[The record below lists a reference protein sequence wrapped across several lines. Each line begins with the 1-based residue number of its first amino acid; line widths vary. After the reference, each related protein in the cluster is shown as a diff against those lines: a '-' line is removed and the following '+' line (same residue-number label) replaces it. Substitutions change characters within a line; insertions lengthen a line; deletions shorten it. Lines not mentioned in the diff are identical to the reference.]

1 MLDVLYF
8 LRILCYSFTELQA
21 HPSALFFRIKR
32 IVVGLEEIITSI
44 ALALCQVGQQE
55 VVFSFPKYDV

>member
-8 LRILCYSFTELQA
+8 HRILCYSFTELQA

-55 VVFSFPKYDV
+55 VVLVFPKYDV

>member
-1 MLDVLYF
+1 MLDVLCF
-8 LRILCYSFTELQA
+8 HMILCYSFTELQA
-21 HPSALFFRIKR
+21 QPSALFFRIKI

-55 VVFSFPKYDV
+55 VVLVFPKYDV